1 MQTKIKYKMTNREKR
16 ENRWGIL
23 FSLPCILGFLI
34 FALLPM
40 AVSLGLSFTN
50 FNFTTGG
57 QFIGISNYKNL
68 FSGSD
73 PYFYKSLLVTVIYVA
88 LSVPTA
94 IIFSFFIAMLLNT
107 NVKGKGFFRTIFY
120 LPTVVPIVAMA
131 AIWMW
136 IFNPD
141 MGLANNILKAMH
153 LPVST
158 WLSGESSVIPTLVF
172 INLWTT
178 GSTMVTDIAPGY
190 DHITSAIGGAI
201 AAASGASFLCY
212 VTPAEHLRL
221 PNVDDVKEGI
231 MASKIAAHAADI
243 AKGVK
248 GAMDWDNQMAAARQ
262 KLDWEKQFELALDP
276 EKARRYRAESTPERE
291 DTCTMCGK
299 MCSVRNMN
307 AVLAGEDV
315 DVI

>member
-178 GSTMVTDIAPGY
+178 IPMMTPTIFYNVVMGIINGFQIFTQSYVMTQGGPNNSSLFYVYYLYREAFEFGRMGNACAVAWVLFLIIMVLTAVIFKFSNRWVY
-190 DHITSAIGGAI
+190 YGG
-201 AAASGASFLCY
+201 
-212 VTPAEHLRL
+212 E
-221 PNVDDVKEGI
+221 
-231 MASKIAAHAADI
+231 
-243 AKGVK
+243 
-248 GAMDWDNQMAAARQ
+248 
-262 KLDWEKQFELALDP
+262 
-276 EKARRYRAESTPERE
+276 
-291 DTCTMCGK
+291 
-299 MCSVRNMN
+299 
-307 AVLAGEDV
+307 
-315 DVI
+315 

>member
-120 LPTVVPIVAMA
+120 LPTVVPI
-131 AIWMW
+131 
-136 IFNPD
+136 
-141 MGLANNILKAMH
+141 
-153 LPVST
+153 
-158 WLSGESSVIPTLVF
+158 
-172 INLWTT
+172 
-178 GSTMVTDIAPGY
+178 GSD
-190 DHITSAIGGAI
+190 
-201 AAASGASFLCY
+201 L
-212 VTPAEHLRL
+212 
-221 PNVDDVKEGI
+221 
-231 MASKIAAHAADI
+231 
-243 AKGVK
+243 
-248 GAMDWDNQMAAARQ
+248 
-262 KLDWEKQFELALDP
+262 
-276 EKARRYRAESTPERE
+276 
-291 DTCTMCGK
+291 
-299 MCSVRNMN
+299 
-307 AVLAGEDV
+307 DV
-315 DVI
+315 DFQSGHGIGKQYFKGNAFTGKYMAFR

>member
-40 AVSLGLSFTN
+40 VVSLGLSFTN

-107 NVKGKGFFRTIFY
+107 NVKGK
-120 LPTVVPIVAMA
+120 
-131 AIWMW
+131 
-136 IFNPD
+136 
-141 MGLANNILKAMH
+141 
-153 LPVST
+153 
-158 WLSGESSVIPTLVF
+158 
-172 INLWTT
+172 
-178 GSTMVTDIAPGY
+178 
-190 DHITSAIGGAI
+190 
-201 AAASGASFLCY
+201 
-212 VTPAEHLRL
+212 
-221 PNVDDVKEGI
+221 
-231 MASKIAAHAADI
+231 
-243 AKGVK
+243 
-248 GAMDWDNQMAAARQ
+248 
-262 KLDWEKQFELALDP
+262 
-276 EKARRYRAESTPERE
+276 
-291 DTCTMCGK
+291 
-299 MCSVRNMN
+299 
-307 AVLAGEDV
+307 
-315 DVI
+315 